1 MTIDD
6 KNNSSTSPSPT
17 LTESSSISTN
27 SSISINNLKRKLME
41 DHSSDLINNTNN
53 NKSIKLIE
61 INKDTLFVLGKDLL
75 NENKNLYSQMN
86 VFKYEA
92 DNQDR
97 QWLLDNLI
105 IERKNFKVYLLLN
118 EEFNKNNNNNHNNT
132 SNDIVKSFKLP
143 DFILNKLKRQY
154 FLTKN
159 NN

>member
-41 DHSSDLINNTNN
+41 DHSSDLINNTNI

-86 VFKYEA
+86 
-92 DNQDR
+92 
-97 QWLLDNLI
+97 
-105 IERKNFKVYLLLN
+105 
-118 EEFNKNNNNNHNNT
+118 
-132 SNDIVKSFKLP
+132 

-154 FLTKN
+154 FLTKTIIN
-159 NN
+159 LLK

>member
-6 KNNSSTSPSPT
+6 NNNNNSSTSPSPT

-41 DHSSDLINNTNN
+41 DHSSDLINN
-53 NKSIKLIE
+53 NKSMKLIE

-105 IERKNFKVYLLLN
+105 IERKHFKVYLLLN
-118 EEFNKNNNNNHNNT
+118 EEFNKNNNNN

-154 FLTKN
+154 FLTKKQ
-159 NN
+159 

>member
-6 KNNSSTSPSPT
+6 NNNNNSSTSPSPT

-41 DHSSDLINNTNN
+41 DHSSDLINN
-53 NKSIKLIE
+53 NKSMKLIE

-118 EEFNKNNNNNHNNT
+118 EEFNKNNNNNN